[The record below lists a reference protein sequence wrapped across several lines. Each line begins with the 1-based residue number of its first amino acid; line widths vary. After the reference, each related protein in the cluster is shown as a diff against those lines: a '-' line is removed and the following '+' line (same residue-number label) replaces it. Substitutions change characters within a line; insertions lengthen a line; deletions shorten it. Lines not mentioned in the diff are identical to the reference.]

1 MGKGRGA
8 RPGPDR
14 GASRPE
20 STAPIG
26 GGSTAPAS
34 GGRTAPSAPNERA
47 KRAREDL
54 EFFCKTYLPHVF
66 SQPFGVGHGVL
77 EQVLKAN
84 AFAVVLAFRGW
95 GKSTLVTFAETLRL
109 LVTGRVEFV
118 VLTGRTAELTRPLVL
133 QLRIEMETN
142 ALLQQDFGPFERGA
156 LWQQARFALKD
167 GREVLGR
174 PLGGTARGVRS
185 LKNRRP
191 QLWVL
196 DDLQELEDGRRPE
209 RIRRVLDFVKGV
221 VVPAMEPPA
230 PERAPSLIRIVGTK
244 MSEDCA
250 MARLESEEGIATFRL
265 DAEDGDFR
273 TASDPA
279 RFPLETLREYRRLL
293 GADAYAREYLNTAI
307 RQDGMVR
314 RAWLRTYRDEELRGL
329 ELACAVYWDPAIRP
343 GGDYKAIVS
352 LALHRA
358 SGRGY
363 VLDAFLERN
372 ASPDEQ
378 ARELC
383 RQWRGCLELGRGTA
397 FAGYEANG
405 MQGLMEY
412 PLERHRA
419 ESGLA
424 ALPLQ
429 RRVNTG
435 NKYLR
440 VATLVPLFERGA
452 LLFREDSPVQQSLMD
467 QWVFWPRRGTDGP
480 DAMHGAWMLLHELTG
495 DNETLLTPAQRDLP
509 WHF

>member
-1 MGKGRGA
+1 M
-8 RPGPDR
+8 
-14 GASRPE
+14 
-20 STAPIG
+20 
-26 GGSTAPAS
+26 
-34 GGRTAPSAPNERA
+34 
-47 KRAREDL
+47 
-54 EFFCKTYLPHVF
+54 YLPHVF
-66 SQPFGVGHGVL
+66 PQPFGAGHRVL
-77 EQVLKAN
+77 GQILKEHSV
-84 AFAVVLAFRGW
+84 AVVLAFRGW

-109 LVTGRVEFV
+109 LVTRRVEFA
-118 VLTGRTAELTRPLVL
+118 VLTGRTAELTKPLVL

-142 ALLQQDFGPFERGA
+142 ARLIEDFGPFERGA
-156 LWQQARFALKD
+156 LWQQSRFALKD
-167 GREVLGR
+167 GREVMGR
-174 PLGGTARGVRS
+174 PLGGTARGLRS
-185 LKNRRP
+185 LTNRRP

-209 RIRRVLDFVKGV
+209 RIRRVLDFIKGV
-221 VVPAMEPPA
+221 VVPAMEPPV
-230 PERAPSLIRIVGTK
+230 PGKSAPSLIRIVGTK

-250 MARLESEEGIATFRL
+250 MARLEAEEGIATFRL

-279 RFPLETLREYRRLL
+279 RFPLENLREYRRLL

-314 RAWLRTYRDEELRGL
+314 RAWCRTYRDEELRGL
-329 ELACAVYWDPAIRP
+329 PLECAVFWDPAIRP

-358 SGRGY
+358 SGRGF
-363 VLDAFLERN
+363 VLDAFLERH

-383 RQWRGCLELGRGTA
+383 RQWRNCLDVGHGTA

-419 ESGLA
+419 QAGLA

-429 RRVNTG
+429 QRINTG
-435 NKYLR
+435 NKHLR

-452 LLFREDSPVQQSLMD
+452 LLFREGSPVQQALMD

-480 DAMHGAWMLLHELTG
+480 DAMHGAWMLLHDFPG
-495 DNETLLTPAQRDLP
+495 SNETLVTHSQRDVP
-509 WHF
+509 WTL

>member
-1 MGKGRGA
+1 MGKGRAFRPGVELAGPRPEPGALSGA
-8 RPGPDR
+8 RSDELSQ
-14 GASRPE
+14 A
-20 STAPIG
+20 TQ
-26 GGSTAPAS
+26 
-34 GGRTAPSAPNERA
+34 RA
-47 KRAREDL
+47 KRARGDL
-54 EFFCKTYLPHVF
+54 AFFCETYLAHMFP
-66 SQPFGVGHGVL
+66 QPFGEGHEVL
-77 EQVLKAN
+77 SRVLNDHTVAL
-84 AFAVVLAFRGW
+84 VLAFRGW

-109 LVTGRVEFV
+109 LVTGRVEFA
-118 VLTGRTAELTRPLVL
+118 VLTGRSAELTKPLVM
-133 QLRIEMETN
+133 QLRNEMETN
-142 ALLQQDFGPFERGA
+142 ALLQEDFGPFERGA

-174 PLGGTARGVRS
+174 PLGGTARGLRS
-185 LKNRRP
+185 LANRRP

-196 DDLQELEDGRRPE
+196 DDLQELDDGRRPE

-230 PERAPSLIRIVGTK
+230 PGRAPSLIRIVGTK

-250 MARLESEEGIATFRL
+250 LARLEAEEGIATFRL

-273 TASDPA
+273 LAGDPA

-293 GADAYAREYLNTAI
+293 GADAYAREYLNTAL

-314 RAWLRTYRDEELRGL
+314 RAWCRTYRDEELRGL
-329 ELACAVYWDPAIRP
+329 PLACAVYWDPAIRP
-343 GGDYKAIVS
+343 DGDYKAIVS
-352 LALHRA
+352 IALHRE

-383 RQWRGCLELGRGTA
+383 RQWRHCLDVGRGTA

-419 ESGLA
+419 EDGLA

-429 RRVNTG
+429 QRVNTG
-435 NKYLR
+435 NKHLR

-452 LLFREDSPVQQSLMD
+452 LLFREGSPVQQTLMD
-467 QWVFWPRRGTDGP
+467 QWVFWPQRGTDGP
-480 DAMHGAWMLLHELTG
+480 DAMHGAWMLLHDFPG
-495 DNETLLTPAQRDLP
+495 NNETLVTQAQRDIP
-509 WHF
+509 WPL